1 MKVIKKDFHLKIL
14 IFGKNTALTDWRRSL
29 RDEPFLE
36 HHFSLVN
43 FANNF
48 KRNNKTLVFSNKQ

>member
-1 MKVIKKDFHLKIL
+1 ML
-14 IFGKNTALTDWRRSL
+14 IFGKNIALTNWRGSL

-48 KRNNKTLVFSNKQ
+48 KRNNKTLVYANKL